1 MTTNDVLALAKAGFT
16 STQIVALAQI
26 SQTPTTQPPTPTA
39 PPTPTVPPAPTVPP
53 TPAVQTD
60 PIMAEI
66 QKLTGALQANA
77 LLASNMPQTQQTAD
91 DVLASIINPPTVENK
106 K

>member
-1 MTTNDVLALAKAGFT
+1 MKIDDVLALAKAGFT

-26 SQTPTTQPPTPTA
+26 SQAPATQ
-39 PPTPTVPPAPTVPP
+39 VPPAT
-53 TPAVQTD
+53 QTD
-60 PIMAEI
+60 SIMAEI

-77 LLASNMPQTQQTAD
+77 LLAGNMPTTQQTAD
-91 DVLASIINPPTVENK
+91 DVLASIINPPTAEK